1 MALRLEMEINADLDL
16 EENDLQTLVVRVME
30 RQREEDLIMQVRLVG
45 DAPKLPN
52 SSLFVKIG
60 ITLR

>member
-1 MALRLEMEINADLDL
+1 MEINADLDL

-45 DAPKLPN
+45 DARKLPN